1 MSNTILTI
9 LFIFAL
15 VFVVCSLVGI
25 FRARSDIRKNKS
37 DDNFFRPT
45 RKQTIKRKIETGLD
59 SPADVFDDVDNLSD
73 DDKAEFVRQ
82 LLAKFQK

>member
-1 MSNTILTI
+1 MTNSIITL
-9 LFIFAL
+9 LSVFAL

-45 RKQTIKRKIETGLD
+45 RKQTINQKMSMD
-59 SPADVFDDVDNLSD
+59 SDSAYDVLSAVNSLSD
-73 DDKAEFVRQ
+73 EQKAEFQRQ
-82 LLAKFQK
+82 LFAKFQK